1 MKISSARTESFSA
14 IRRRALTEAAGPA
27 AARAAAAAD
36 QAGFLGLSEDDLTPR
51 GQTALKSL
59 MAEIDDLRAEVG
71 RLKFKL
77 NEAQGLADLDV
88 LAPVLN
94 RRAFLREIKRVA
106 AFAQRYGSPA
116 SLVFFDLDGFKAVN
130 DRFGHA
136 AGDEALKAVAER
148 LLANVRETD
157 VVGRI
162 GGDEFAVLLVQADQQ
177 TAMSKADSLAA
188 AISGTPVQF
197 GEWSAPLHISYGVRE
212 IEPGADPEVT
222 LAEADAA
229 MFLRKRTRKEA

>member
-14 IRRRALTEAAGPA
+14 IRRRALAEAAGPA
-27 AARAAAAAD
+27 LARAAVAVD
-36 QAGFLGLSEDDLTPR
+36 KAGFLGLSEADLTPQV
-51 GQTALKSL
+51 QTALKTL
-59 MAEIDDLRAEVG
+59 MTEIDDLRAEVG
-71 RLKFKL
+71 RLKYRL

-116 SLVFFDLDGFKAVN
+116 SLVFFDLDGFKVVN

-136 AGDEALKAVAER
+136 AGDEALKAVAQR
-148 LLANVRETD
+148 LQANVRETD
-157 VVGRI
+157 IVGRI
-162 GGDEFAVLLVQADQQ
+162 GGDEFAVLLVQADQA
-177 TAMSKADSLAA
+177 TAASKADSLAA
-188 AISGTPVQF
+188 AISGTPVRF

-212 IEPGADPEVT
+212 IEAGADPEVA

-229 MFLRKRTRKEA
+229 MFLRKRTRREA

>member
-1 MKISSARTESFSA
+1 MKISSARAESFSA

-27 AARAAAAAD
+27 VARAVVAAD
-36 QAGFLGLSEDDLTPR
+36 KAGFLGLSEVDLTP
-51 GQTALKSL
+51 GVQAALKTL
-59 MAEIDDLRAEVG
+59 MGEIDDLRNEVG
-71 RLKFKL
+71 RLKYRL

-136 AGDEALKAVAER
+136 AGDAALKTVAER
-148 LLANVRETD
+148 LQAHVRETD

-162 GGDEFAVLLVQADQQ
+162 GGDEFAVLLVQADQR
-177 TAMSKADSLAA
+177 TALAKAEALAA
-188 AISGTPVQF
+188 AVCGTPVQL
-197 GEWSAPLHISYGVRE
+197 GEWSAPLRLSFGVRE
-212 IEPGADPEVT
+212 IEAGADPEAA

-229 MFLRKRTRKEA
+229 MLLKKRARREP

>member
-1 MKISSARTESFSA
+1 MKISSARPESFSA
-14 IRRRALTEAAGPA
+14 IRRRALAEAAGPA
-27 AARAAAAAD
+27 LARAAVAVD
-36 QAGFLGLSEDDLTPR
+36 KAGFLGLSETDLTPQV
-51 GQTALKSL
+51 QTALKTL
-59 MAEIDDLRAEVG
+59 MTEIDDLRVEVG
-71 RLKFKL
+71 RLKFRL

-116 SLVFFDLDGFKAVN
+116 SLVFFDLDGFKVVN

-136 AGDEALKAVAER
+136 AGDEALKAVAQR
-148 LLANVRETD
+148 LQANVRETD
-157 VVGRI
+157 IVGRI
-162 GGDEFAVLLVQADQQ
+162 GGDEFAVLLVQADQA
-177 TAMSKADSLAA
+177 TALSKADSLAA
-188 AISGTPVQF
+188 AISGTPVRF

-212 IEPGADPEVT
+212 IEAGADPEVA

-229 MFLRKRTRKEA
+229 MFLRKRTRREA

>member
-27 AARAAAAAD
+27 VAARAAVGVD
-36 QAGFLGLSEDDLTPR
+36 KAGFLGLTEADLTP
-51 GQTALKSL
+51 QVTQALKTL
-59 MAEIDDLRAEVG
+59 MTEIDDLRAEVG

-94 RRAFLREIKRVA
+94 RRAFLREVKRA
-106 AFAQRYGSPA
+106 TAFAQRYGSPA

-136 AGDEALKAVAER
+136 AGDEALKAVAQR
-148 LLANVRETD
+148 LQSNVRETD

-177 TAMSKADSLAA
+177 TAQTKAESLAA
-188 AISGTPVQF
+188 AVRGMPVQF
-197 GEWSAPLHISYGVRE
+197 GEWSVPLHISWGVRE
-212 IEPGADPEVT
+212 IEAGADPEVA
-222 LAEADAA
+222 LAEADAS
-229 MFLRKRTRKEA
+229 MFLKKRKAG

>member
-14 IRRRALTEAAGPA
+14 IRRRALAEAAGPA
-27 AARAAAAAD
+27 LARAAAAVD
-36 QAGFLGLSEDDLTPR
+36 KAGFLGLSETDLTPQV
-51 GQTALKSL
+51 QTALKTL
-59 MAEIDDLRAEVG
+59 MTEIDDLRAEVG
-71 RLKFKL
+71 RLKYRL

-116 SLVFFDLDGFKAVN
+116 SLVFFDLDGFKVVN

-136 AGDEALKAVAER
+136 AGDEALKAVAQR
-148 LLANVRETD
+148 LQANVRETD
-157 VVGRI
+157 IVGRI
-162 GGDEFAVLLVQADQQ
+162 GGDEFAVLLVQADQA

-188 AISGTPVQF
+188 AISGTPVRF

-212 IEPGADPEVT
+212 IEPGADPEVA

-229 MFLRKRTRKEA
+229 MFLRKRTRREA

>member
-1 MKISSARTESFSA
+1 MKITSARTESFSA

-27 AARAAAAAD
+27 VARAVVAAD
-36 QAGFLGLSEDDLTPR
+36 KAGFLGLSEDDLTPQVQ
-51 GQTALKSL
+51 GALKTL
-59 MAEIDDLRAEVG
+59 MVEIDDLRAEVG

-77 NEAQGLADLDV
+77 NEAQGLADMDV

-136 AGDEALKAVAER
+136 AGDEALKAVAQR
-148 LLANVRETD
+148 LLAHVRESD

-177 TAMSKADSLAA
+177 TAASKAETLAA
-188 AISGTPVQF
+188 AVRDMPVQV
-197 GEWSAPLHISYGVRE
+197 GEWSVPLKVSYGVRE
-212 IEPGADPEVT
+212 IEPGADPEAA

-229 MFLRKRTRKEA
+229 MFLKKRTRKEA

>member
-14 IRRRALTEAAGPA
+14 IRRRALAEAAGPA
-27 AARAAAAAD
+27 LARAAAAVD
-36 QAGFLGLSEDDLTPR
+36 KAGFLGLSETDLTP
-51 GQTALKSL
+51 QVQAALKTL
-59 MAEIDDLRAEVG
+59 MTEIDDLRVEVG
-71 RLKFKL
+71 RLKFRL

-116 SLVFFDLDGFKAVN
+116 SLVFFDLDGFKVVN

-136 AGDEALKAVAER
+136 AGDEALKAVAQR
-148 LLANVRETD
+148 LQANVRETD
-157 VVGRI
+157 IVGRI
-162 GGDEFAVLLVQADQQ
+162 GGDEFAVLLVQADQA

-188 AISGTPVQF
+188 VVRNAPVQV
-197 GEWSAPLHISYGVRE
+197 GEWSVPLHISYGVRE
-212 IEPGADPEVT
+212 IEPGADPEVA

-229 MFLRKRTRKEA
+229 MFLKKRTRREA